1 MERTNSFTEGRILPT
16 LLRFSVTVFGALFLQ
31 ALYGGVDLLVVGQFA
46 GTGDVSG
53 VVTGSS
59 LVNTLTMIITGLSMG
74 VTILVGEAIGRR
86 KPEQAGQAICNGILL
101 FFFLGLLLTVGLI
114 AGAPTLARWFQA
126 PEKAFLPTV
135 HYIQICGAGGL
146 FIVGY
151 NLLGA
156 IFRGLG
162 DARTPLLAVL
172 IACIMNIAGDLLLV
186 AVFHLGAAGAA
197 LATVASQGISVL
209 TAVLLLRRKT
219 LPFPIHREFFHL
231 PWTMISHELR
241 LGLPVALQELFV
253 GTSFMVIQG
262 VANTFGVVS
271 SAGVGI
277 AEKVC
282 AFIMLV
288 PSAYMQSLSAF
299 VAQNRGAG
307 KPERARRAL
316 FDSLMTAGAAG
327 LFMFFTLFFHGDV
340 LASLFTR
347 EPDVIDAAA
356 SYLQSYGVD
365 GFLSPLL
372 FCFIGF
378 FNGCQMTLFVMFQG
392 MLGALFVRIPLAL
405 FISQLPGATLF
416 HIGLSTPASS
426 VVQLALCVGM
436 YVWRRKRV
444 E

>member
-1 MERTNSFTEGRILPT
+1 MERTNLFTEGKILPS

-31 ALYGGVDLLVVGQFA
+31 ALYGGVDLLVAVQFA

-59 LVNTLTMIITGLSMG
+59 LLNTLTMIITGLSMG
-74 VTILVGEAIGRR
+74 VTIMVGEAIGRR
-86 KPEQAGQAICNGILL
+86 KPEQAGQAICSGILL
-101 FFFLGLLLTVGLI
+101 FFLLGLLLTVGLMT
-114 AGAPTLARWFQA
+114 GAPTLARWFQA

-135 HYIQICGAGGL
+135 HYIQICGTGSL
-146 FIVGY
+146 FIVAY

-186 AVFHLGAAGAA
+186 TVFHMGATGAA
-197 LATVASQGISVL
+197 LAPVSSQGISIL
-209 TAVLLLRRKT
+209 TAVLLLRHRT
-219 LPFPIHREFFHL
+219 LPFPIRREFFHL
-231 PWTMISHELR
+231 PWALIFQELR

-253 GTSFMVIQG
+253 GTSFIVIQG

-299 VAQNRGAG
+299 VAQNRGAR
-307 KPERARRAL
+307 KPQRGRQAL
-316 FDSLMTAGAAG
+316 FNSLITAGAAG
-327 LFMFFTLFFHGDV
+327 LLC
-340 LASLFTR
+340 S
-347 EPDVIDAAA
+347 
-356 SYLQSYGVD
+356 
-365 GFLSPLL
+365 SP
-372 FCFIGF
+372 CFS
-378 FNGCQMTLFVMFQG
+378 TETSW
-392 MLGALFVRIPLAL
+392 PLC
-405 FISQLPGATLF
+405 SPGNRT
-416 HIGLSTPASS
+416 
-426 VVQLALCVGM
+426 
-436 YVWRRKRV
+436 
-444 E
+444 

>member
-1 MERTNSFTEGRILPT
+1 M
-16 LLRFSVTVFGALFLQ
+16 
-31 ALYGGVDLLVVGQFA
+31 
-46 GTGDVSG
+46 
-53 VVTGSS
+53 
-59 LVNTLTMIITGLSMG
+59 
-74 VTILVGEAIGRR
+74 
-86 KPEQAGQAICNGILL
+86 
-101 FFFLGLLLTVGLI
+101 GLI

-135 HYIQICGAGGL
+135 HYIQICGAGVL